1 MPLAHILSRD
11 LDSASFN
18 LYNRAK
24 KSNWDPRDVVPR
36 NARPDLAA
44 PEDLEFRWALASG
57 HVYAEQTG
65 MVVAA
70 MLVEETQDAAARLG
84 LATAT
89 ADEAKH
95 AEVFARY
102 ATLLGGEIKPPTQ
115 TEDGLIRGLQAIAD
129 PYARFLTHTML
140 EWMALDEFALLKRR
154 FADDPLGGIYASVRR
169 DEARH
174 VAMGLQY
181 LYRESASRS
190 REEIEMIASQG
201 LELVGLSAA
210 ASDCSDENIGATLS
224 FLDEGLG
231 LGPGG
236 TTRFI
241 LDRHRRRL
249 ASVIAICGR

>member
-1 MPLAHILSRD
+1 MPLALILSRD
-11 LDSASFN
+11 LDSVSFN

-24 KSNWDPRDVVPR
+24 KANWDPKDVVPR
-36 NARPDLAA
+36 SARPDLAA
-44 PEDLEFRWALASG
+44 PADLEFRWALASG

-65 MVVAA
+65 MVIAA
-70 MLVEETQDAAARLG
+70 MLVQETGDAAARLG
-84 LATAT
+84 MATAT

-102 ATLLGGEIKPPTQ
+102 ATLLGGEVKPPTD
-115 TEDGLIRGLQAIAD
+115 TEDGLYQGLRAIAD
-129 PYARFLTHTML
+129 PYSRFLTHTML
-140 EWMALDEFALLKRR
+140 EWMALDEFALLKKL
-154 FADDPLGGIYASVRR
+154 FAHDPLGGIYASVRR

-181 LYRESASRS
+181 LYRESPGRS
-190 REEIEMIASQG
+190 AAELEMIAQRG
-201 LELVGLSAA
+201 LELVGLSTT
-210 ASDCSDENIGATLS
+210 ASDCSDENIGATLG

-236 TTRFI
+236 TTRF
-241 LDRHRRRL
+241 LLNRHRRRL